1 VSHLISSHAQSQ
13 PTNQPTNPNAKTKKT
28 QWAHLASVSKP
39 IVAAVN
45 GYALGGGC
53 ELMMMTDVIIAGDN
67 AKFGQPEITLGVIP
81 GVCAVCVLCVCCV
94 CVCVC
99 GGVVDLF
106 FFFKGL
112 MLLWGW

>member
-1 VSHLISSHAQSQ
+1 M
-13 PTNQPTNPNAKTKKT
+13 

-53 ELMMMTDVIIAGDN
+53 ELMMMTDVIIAGDT

-81 GVCAVCVLCVCCV
+81 GERDRQTDRQTDPFVCVAGSIDIDCVENLTAYLARTNTPHARRDDPDPTQAA
-94 CVCVC
+94 
-99 GGVVDLF
+99 GGRS
-106 FFFKGL
+106 G
-112 MLLWGW
+112 